1 MNDSDV
7 PASGSGSPAPV
18 HFKLVIDCA
27 NPQAQADFW
36 AAALHYEVEDN
47 NALIE
52 RLLELGALP
61 REAVVEFHARL
72 AFRDLVAVRH
82 PDDPVAPDSG
92 TGLGRRL
99 LFQRVP
105 EPKTG
110 KNRLHLDLH
119 PGEGLR
125 EGEVERLKGLGASV
139 LREVKEPSGQ
149 WVVMADPEG
158 NEFCVQ

>member
-1 MNDSDV
+1 MTQT
-7 PASGSGSPAPV
+7 PAAKPAPL
-18 HFKLVIDCA
+18 HWKLVIDCA
-27 NPQAQADFW
+27 DPQSQADFW

-82 PDDPVAPDSG
+82 PEDPYDQDSG

-105 EPKTG
+105 EAKTV
-110 KNRLHLDLH
+110 KNRLHLDVH
-119 PGEGLR
+119 AAAGER
-125 EGEVERLKGLGASV
+125 EAEVERLEGLGASV
-139 LREVKEPSGQ
+139 LRRVKEQGGE
-149 WVVMADPEG
+149 WVVLADPEG

>member
-1 MNDSDV
+1 MTQTT
-7 PASGSGSPAPV
+7 PAPTPGPAPV
-18 HFKLVIDCA
+18 HWKLVIDCA
-27 NPQAQADFW
+27 NPQSQADFW

-47 NALIE
+47 DALIQ

-61 REAVVEFHARL
+61 REATVEFHARL

-82 PDDPVAPDSG
+82 PEDPYDKDSG

-105 EPKTG
+105 EEKTG

-119 PGEGLR
+119 PGDGLR
-125 EGEVERLKGLGASV
+125 AAEVERLTGLGASV
-139 LREVKEPSGQ
+139 LREVKEPSGA

>member
-1 MNDSDV
+1 MTQT
-7 PASGSGSPAPV
+7 PAPAPV
-18 HFKLVIDCA
+18 HWKLVIDA
-27 NPQAQADFW
+27 GDPHAQADFW
-36 AAALHYEVEDN
+36 AAALNYLVEDN
-47 NALIE
+47 DALIQ

-61 REAVVEFHARL
+61 REATVEFHARL

-82 PDDPVAPDSG
+82 PDDPYEKDSG

-105 EPKTG
+105 EAKTG
-110 KNRLHLDLH
+110 KNRLHVDLH
-119 PGEGLR
+119 PGEGR
-125 EGEVERLKGLGASV
+125 RAAEVERLTGLGASV
-139 LREVKEPSGQ
+139 LREVKEPSGE

>member
-1 MNDSDV
+1 MAET
-7 PASGSGSPAPV
+7 PASAPTPV
-18 HFKLVIDCA
+18 HWKLVVDCA
-27 NPQAQADFW
+27 DPQSQADFW

-52 RLLELGALP
+52 RLLELGAVP

-82 PDDPVAPDSG
+82 PDDPYDPDSG
-92 TGLGRRL
+92 TGRGRRL

-105 EPKTG
+105 EAKTV

-119 PGEGLR
+119 PGPGR
-125 EGEVERLKGLGASV
+125 RDDEVERLRALGASV
-139 LREVKEPSGQ
+139 LREVKEPSGE
-149 WVVMADPEG
+149 WTVMTDPEG
-158 NEFCVQ
+158 NEFCVH